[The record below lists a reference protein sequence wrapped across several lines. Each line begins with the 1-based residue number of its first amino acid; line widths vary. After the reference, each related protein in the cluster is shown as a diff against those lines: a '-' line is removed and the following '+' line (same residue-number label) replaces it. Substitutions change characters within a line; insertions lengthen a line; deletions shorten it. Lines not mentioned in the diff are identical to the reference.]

1 LAHDCL
7 AQASAEEIAEQRL
20 ERKRE
25 IARLMGAAELTEL
38 RKPKPPAA

>member
-7 AQASAEEIAEQRL
+7 AQASAEEIAEQKL
-20 ERKRE
+20 ERRE